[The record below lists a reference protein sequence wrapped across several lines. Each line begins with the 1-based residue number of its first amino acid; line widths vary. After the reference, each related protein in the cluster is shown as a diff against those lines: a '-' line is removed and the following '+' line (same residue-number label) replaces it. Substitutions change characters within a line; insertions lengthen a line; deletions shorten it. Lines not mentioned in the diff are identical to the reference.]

1 MYERY
6 FLYVQGNGIR
16 RIKQYLEENG
26 IRTVTGK
33 AEWSTSTID
42 RMLSNEKYIGQ
53 VLMQK
58 SYTSDYLAGK
68 QEKSYGER
76 RMYLVEDAHETI
88 TDRTVFEKVQEMK
101 GCSKK
106 NASR

>member
-16 RIKQYLEENG
+16 RIKRYLEGNG

-53 VLMQK
+53 VLVQK
-58 SYTSDYLAGK
+58 AIRRIIWQGSRRRAMANAGCIWLRTHM
-68 QEKSYGER
+68 R
-76 RMYLVEDAHETI
+76 RSLTGRFLRKY
-88 TDRTVFEKVQEMK
+88 RK
-101 GCSKK
+101 
-106 NASR
+106 